1 MEERSFK
8 LAQHK
13 VDYLSDGGT
22 PVVLTAVDKLV
33 NFGRSNSLW
42 PMTYGLACCAIEMMA
57 SGASRF
63 DFDRF
68 GTIFRASPRQSDVII
83 VAGTL
88 TKKHAQFMRR
98 LYDQMPD
105 PKWVIS
111 MGSCANTGGMFN
123 TYATVQGVDRVIPV
137 DVYLPGCAPRPET
150 IQYALMMLQ
159 RQIRSKSAN
168 MSQKAKRLI

>member
-1 MEERSFK
+1 M
-8 LAQHK
+8 AQHK
-13 VDYLSDGGT
+13 VNYLADGGA
-22 PVVLTAVDKLV
+22 PIVLTAVDKLV

-123 TYATVQGVDRVIPV
+123 TYATVQGVDRIVPV
-137 DVYLPGCAPRPET
+137 DIYLPGCAPRPET

-159 RQIRSKSAN
+159 RKIRSTPASKA
-168 MSQKAKRLI
+168 QKAKRLI